1 MVIDVSDS
9 VISILDRLKYDLENG
24 ELVSSDNIVHL
35 RLGEINNKT
44 PYDILLGGNVRSVLF
59 TDNTRL
65 QSDLFVGNC
74 YISSIL
80 NDGKMVYYFGD
91 SKDEFSDSKYAYHG
105 NWINEE
111 YGALVRHID
120 WLYKRCKENEE
131 GKREYKYSF
140 LIIIKNIENIP
151 LFCDILNGKHI
162 QRESYYWNK
171 ASLSQKED
179 NTEIDDDPFAAINRL
194 FESLN
199 SEDEQLED
207 ESPQT
212 FATIDEC
219 YDETIS
225 VEQEFE
231 EILRFKDMFDVSF
244 IISISDNRVRKILKE
259 KYNFDVEID
268 CDNNLIIDSN
278 GIKEKRITPYTQA
291 SAEAIGGFLCSN
303 WSRFEAIL
311 NYVNVNL

>member
-24 ELVSSDNIVHL
+24 KLVSSGNIVHL
-35 RLGEINNKT
+35 RLGEKNNKT
-44 PYDILLGGNVRSVLF
+44 PYDILLGENLRSVLF

-65 QSDLFVGNC
+65 QSDSFIENC
-74 YISSIL
+74 YISLTL
-80 NDGKMVYYFGD
+80 NDDKMVYYFGD
-91 SKDEFSDSKYAYHG
+91 SSDEFSDSKYAYHG

-120 WLYKRCKENEE
+120 WLYKRCKDNEE
-131 GKREYKYSF
+131 GKKEYKYSF
-140 LIIIKNIENIP
+140 LIIIKNVESIP

-162 QRESYYWNK
+162 QRELYYWNK

-194 FESLN
+194 FESFN

-212 FATIDEC
+212 FVTIDEC
-219 YDETIS
+219 YDEAIS

-231 EILRFKDMFDVSF
+231 EILRFKDKFDISF
-244 IISISDNRVRKILKE
+244 IISTSDNRVWEILKE
-259 KYNFDVEID
+259 KFSFDIEID
-268 CDNNLIIDSN
+268 CDNNLIIDPN
-278 GIKEKRITPYTQA
+278 GIKENRIIPYTKS
-291 SAEAIGGFLCSN
+291 SAEAIGKFLCSN
-303 WSRFEAIL
+303 WSRFQAIL
-311 NYVNVNL
+311 DYTKVNL